1 MTIRLILKAA
11 CVAITAFPAAL
22 LAQNVPAPDAPQL
35 AARGSFAVGVR
46 RMTLVQHDQPDFMQ
60 IGAAGIPKADRTLE
74 VEIWYPATPTSDAAP
89 FVTYSNPTTSNPFIP
104 LSKMPAAGTYTGQAT
119 RDAAPVRGQRF
130 PLVVI
135 SHGFT
140 NWADSFSYLGEN
152 LASKGYVVASI
163 GHFDPDPYA
172 AKGRD
177 LAIGQVI
184 SRRTADQ
191 RFVITELT
199 KMAAQPGGLF
209 NAVYDPDNLALIGYS
224 MGGFGA
230 VNTSGAGY
238 AKDSPIMKS
247 PAGALLNDYAEGGAQ
262 ETAATL
268 PKIRALVLMAAWG
281 AQPPYRSWTPAAL
294 ANITAPSLV
303 IDGDLDDV
311 VDFQSGT
318 KYLFANMTHAD
329 RYLLV
334 YENARHN
341 IAINGAPKELAPY
354 FPNNEHWN
362 EPVWRQDRIEAINCH
377 FITAFLDAKLKG
389 DTVHGA
395 FLNVPTPKSNDG
407 TWAAAANAYT
417 GPEIATADNPVT
429 KNFWPG
435 FQRRWAVGLELYH
448 AR

>member
-1 MTIRLILKAA
+1 MTIR
-11 CVAITAFPAAL
+11 AIMVGLAAL
-22 LAQNVPAPDAPQL
+22 VIAPGAGVAQNVPAPDAPAL
-35 AARGSFAVGVR
+35 TARGDFTVGVK
-46 RMTLVQHDQPDFMQ
+46 RMTLVQPNQPDFLRVSAQ
-60 IGAAGIPKADRTLE
+60 GIPSADRKLE
-74 VEIWYPATPTSDAAP
+74 VEIWYPAVATGNQAP
-89 FVTYSNPTTSNPFIP
+89 FVTYTNPTTSNPFIP
-104 LSKMPAAGTYTGQAT
+104 LSKMPAVGTYTGQAA
-119 RDAAPVRGQRF
+119 RDAAPLHGKHF

-163 GHFDPDPYA
+163 GHFDPDPYS

-191 RFVITELT
+191 RFVIAELT
-199 KMAAQPGGLF
+199 KMATQAGGAF
-209 NAVYDPDNLALIGYS
+209 ADVYDPANMALIGYS

-230 VNTSGAGY
+230 VTTAGAGY
-238 AKDSPIMKS
+238 AKNSPIVKS
-247 PAGALLNDYAEGGAQ
+247 PVGALIAPFTEGGAE
-262 ETAATL
+262 ETPATL
-268 PKIRALVLMAAWG
+268 PKLKAVVLMAAWG
-281 AQPPYRSWTPAAL
+281 AQPPYRVWSPTAL
-294 ANITAPSLV
+294 ANITTPSLI

-311 VDFQSGT
+311 VDFQNGT
-318 KYLFANMTHAD
+318 KYLFANMTHSD

-389 DTVHGA
+389 DAVHGA
-395 FLNVPTPKSNDG
+395 FLNVPTPKSNDA
-407 TWAAAANAYT
+407 TWPAPPNAYT
-417 GPEIATADNPVT
+417 GPEIATADNPAT

-448 AR
+448 AQ